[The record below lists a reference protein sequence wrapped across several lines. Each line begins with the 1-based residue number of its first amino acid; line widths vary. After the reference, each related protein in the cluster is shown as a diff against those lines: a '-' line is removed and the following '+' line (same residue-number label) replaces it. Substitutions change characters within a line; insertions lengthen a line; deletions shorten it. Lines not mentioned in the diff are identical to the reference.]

1 MTFFRRIRRYTGFAM
16 LLHWLVAAGI
26 AFLFVHGFHM
36 MRIPAAE
43 RLPDLNLHR
52 SVGMI
57 VFALVLV
64 RFWWRMRHPPP
75 HIPMPAFQASI
86 AHYVHL
92 LIYELLIIN
101 GIAGSI
107 GWIASG
113 DPIVFFGLPLAGA
126 RAASPGLDH
135 LCVIVGLTTARI
147 LIVMIVLHVLAV
159 LKHEWFDKDRLLF
172 RMLPGPAI
180 LLPLHPAEI
189 VRRMRER
196 RRRLREHR
204 AARAKPQG
212 EVARD

>member
-1 MTFFRRIRRYTGFAM
+1 MTFFRRIRRYTEFAM

-26 AFLFVHGFHM
+26 AFLFVHGFYM
-36 MRIPAAE
+36 MRIEAAQ

-52 SVGMI
+52 SVGMV

-64 RFWWRMRHPPP
+64 RFWWRMKHPPP
-75 HIPMPAFQASI
+75 EVPMPPFQASI

-101 GIAGSI
+101 GIAGTA

-113 DPIVFFGLPLAGA
+113 DPIVFFGMPLAGA
-126 RAASPGLDH
+126 RTASPDLNH
-135 LCVIVGLTTARI
+135 LCIVVGLTTARI
-147 LIVMIVLHVLAV
+147 LIVMIALHILAV
-159 LKHEWFDKDRLLF
+159 VKHEWFDRDRLLA

-180 LLPLHPAEI
+180 LLPLKPGEI

-196 RRRLREHR
+196 RRRLREQR
-204 AARAKPQG
+204 ASR
-212 EVARD
+212 ES